1 MDNEVLNI
9 AVAQIA
15 PEVGNLDA
23 NLEKIKAYHR
33 QACEEGA
40 ELVVFPELA
49 TTGYTLGDEISRHAL
64 TQTSPIFQE
73 MLHISKK
80 APLIV
85 GYVERSPRGR
95 IYNAAALLDEGR
107 VAHIHRKVYLPN
119 YGLWEEQKRFSR
131 GRRLEVFL
139 YRGFRL
145 ALFIC
150 NDFWYPSMGYLAAS
164 NDADVFIVIA
174 NSALDTD
181 GMHPRAWDMLIRTP
195 ALIYGGYVIFVN
207 RVGSEHGWSF
217 WGGSTVVA
225 PSGLWSAAA
234 GTGEE
239 ILHAKIEYDA
249 VEQSRDALP
258 LIHDMDIDFTLREL
272 KLVSDQHLLEND

>member
-1 MDNEVLNI
+1 MDKAVLNV

-15 PEVGNLDA
+15 PEVGNLNA
-23 NLEKIKAYHR
+23 NLDKVREYHG
-33 QACEEGA
+33 QAREEGA
-40 ELVVFPELA
+40 DMVIFPEL
-49 TTGYTLGDEISRHAL
+49 TMTGYTLGEEISRYAL
-64 TQTSPIFQE
+64 TQSSTVFQE
-73 MLHISKK
+73 LLSLSKK
-80 APLIV
+80 GSMIV

-95 IYNAAALLDEGR
+95 IYNAAAMMDKGR
-107 VAHIHRKVYLPN
+107 VVHIHRKVYLPN
-119 YGLWEEQKRFSR
+119 YGLWEEQKRFAR
-131 GRRLEVFL
+131 GRRLEVFQ

-181 GMHPRAWDMLIRTP
+181 GMHPRAWDMLLRTP

-207 RVGSEHGWSF
+207 RVGTEHGWSF

-234 GTGEE
+234 GTSEE
-239 ILHAKIEYDA
+239 ILHAKLEYDA
-249 VEQSRDALP
+249 VEQSRDSLP
-258 LIHDMDIDFTLREL
+258 LIRDMDIDFTLREL
-272 KLVSDQHLLEND
+272 KLASDQHLLEND

>member
-1 MDNEVLNI
+1 MDNAVLNI

-23 NLEKIKAYHR
+23 NLDKVRAYQA

-40 ELVVFPELA
+40 DMVIFPEL
-49 TTGYTLGDEISRHAL
+49 TMTGYTLGEEISRYAL
-64 TQTSPIFQE
+64 TQSSPVFQE
-73 MLHISKK
+73 LLSLSKK
-80 APLIV
+80 GPMIV

-95 IYNAAALLDEGR
+95 IYNAAVMLAEGR
-107 VAHIHRKVYLPN
+107 VVHIHRKVYLPN
-119 YGLWEEQKRFSR
+119 YGLWEEQKRFAR

-139 YRGFRL
+139 FKGFRI

-195 ALIYGGYVIFVN
+195 ALIYGGYVVFVN

-239 ILHAKIEYDA
+239 ILHAKLEYNA

-258 LIHDMDIDFTLREL
+258 LIRDMDIEFTLREL
-272 KLVSDQHLLEND
+272 KLASDQHLLEND